1 VPQGAAAT
9 NRRLRDPIVTET
21 RRFNRFSVVGTTPVG
36 AIRCPPQHSP
46 ALRVPDDVEGRR
58 MRMRTTGTRRTAVL
72 AAGLG
77 LTMVLAACG
86 QNAAAPAPSGGGSA
100 PSAAPA
106 GGGVKVGVILP
117 ETQSSARWEGFDKPL
132 LTAAMQ
138 AEGLDADIQNAQGD
152 EQKFSTLADGMISSG
167 VKVLVIASISSESG
181 AAVAAKAKAQGIPT
195 IDYDRL
201 SLGGTSDYYVS
212 FDNEKVGALQGQG
225 MADALKGKQGAQVI
239 EIEGAPTDNNATLF
253 HNGQESVL
261 KPLYDSGA
269 LKLVQSQPIPDWDN
283 QVGGTT
289 FEQILTKN
297 GGKVDGVVAA
307 NDGLAGAVITV
318 LTKNGL
324 NGQVPVTGQDATP
337 DGLQAILRGDQYMT
351 VYKPIKQEAEAAA
364 KLAGALAKGDTAAA
378 DGLATA
384 SVDDTKG
391 NRQVK
396 SVLLTPQSITKDNV
410 KTVITEGQVK
420 ASEICVGNLQAT
432 CQQLGIGAS

>member
-1 VPQGAAAT
+1 
-9 NRRLRDPIVTET
+9 
-21 RRFNRFSVVGTTPVG
+21 
-36 AIRCPPQHSP
+36 
-46 ALRVPDDVEGRR
+46 
-58 MRMRTTGTRRTAVL
+58 MRTRTTATRRTAVL

-77 LTMVLAACG
+77 LTMALAACG
-86 QNAAAPAPSGGGSA
+86 QNAAAPSSGGGASSA
-100 PSAAPA
+100 PAAA
-106 GGGVKVGVILP
+106 TGGTKVGVILP

-201 SLGGTSDYYVS
+201 SLGGSSDYYVS
-212 FDNEKVGALQGQG
+212 FDNTKVGTLQGQG
-225 MADALKGKQGAQVI
+225 LADALKDKQGAQVI
-239 EIEGAPTDNNATLF
+239 EIAGAPTDNNATLF
-253 HNGQESVL
+253 SDGANSVL

-269 LKLVQSQPIPDWDN
+269 LKLVQKQAIPDWDN

-289 FEQILTKN
+289 FEQILTGN
-297 GGKVDGVVAA
+297 GGRVDGVLAA

-318 LTKNGL
+318 LTKYGL
-324 NGQVPVTGQDATP
+324 NGQVPVTGQDATA

-351 VYKPIKQEAEAAA
+351 VYKPIKQEADAAA
-364 KLAGALAKGDTAAA
+364 KLTAALAKGDTAAA
-378 DGLATA
+378 DALATGT
-384 SVDDTKG
+384 VEDTKG

-410 KTVITEGQVK
+410 KTVVDEGQVK
-420 ASEICVGNLQAT
+420 ASEICVGDLQAT
-432 CQQLGIGAS
+432 CQQLGINAT

>member
-1 VPQGAAAT
+1 
-9 NRRLRDPIVTET
+9 
-21 RRFNRFSVVGTTPVG
+21 
-36 AIRCPPQHSP
+36 
-46 ALRVPDDVEGRR
+46 
-58 MRMRTTGTRRTAVL
+58 MRTRTTAARRTAVL

-77 LTMVLAACG
+77 LTMALAACG
-86 QNAAAPAPSGGGSA
+86 QNAAAPSSGGGASSA
-100 PSAAPA
+100 PAAA
-106 GGGVKVGVILP
+106 AGGVKVGVILP

-212 FDNEKVGALQGQG
+212 FDNTKVGTLQGQG
-225 MADALKGKQGAQVI
+225 LADALKDKQGAQVI
-239 EIEGAPTDNNATLF
+239 EIAGAPTDNNATLF
-253 HNGQESVL
+253 SDGANSVL

-269 LKLVQSQPIPDWDN
+269 LKLVQKQAIPDWDN

-289 FEQILTKN
+289 FEQILTGN
-297 GGKVDGVVAA
+297 GGRVDGVLAA

-318 LTKNGL
+318 LTKYGL
-324 NGQVPVTGQDATP
+324 NGQVPVTGQDATA

-351 VYKPIKQEAEAAA
+351 VYKPIKQEADAAA
-364 KLAGALAKGDTAAA
+364 KLTAALAKGDTAAA
-378 DGLATA
+378 DALATGT
-384 SVDDTKG
+384 VDDTKG

-410 KTVITEGQVK
+410 KTVIDEGQVK
-420 ASEICVGNLQAT
+420 ASEVCVGDLQAT
-432 CQQLGIGAS
+432 CQQLGINAT

>member
-1 VPQGAAAT
+1 
-9 NRRLRDPIVTET
+9 
-21 RRFNRFSVVGTTPVG
+21 
-36 AIRCPPQHSP
+36 
-46 ALRVPDDVEGRR
+46 
-58 MRMRTTGTRRTAVL
+58 MRTRTTAVKRTAVL

-77 LTMVLAACG
+77 LTMALAACG
-86 QNAAAPAPSGGGSA
+86 QNAAAPSSGGSA
-100 PSAAPA
+100 PSAAAPAA
-106 GGGVKVGVILP
+106 GGTKVGVILP

-225 MADALKGKQGAQVI
+225 LADALKAKQGAQVI
-239 EIEGAPTDNNATLF
+239 EIAGAPTDNNATLF
-253 HNGQESVL
+253 SDGANSIL

-269 LKLVQSQPIPDWDN
+269 LKLVQKQPIPDWDN

-289 FEQILTKN
+289 FEQILTGN
-297 GGKVDGVVAA
+297 GGKVDGVLAA

-318 LTKNGL
+318 LTKYGL

-351 VYKPIKQEAEAAA
+351 VYKPIKQEADSTA
-364 KLAGALAKGDTAAA
+364 KLAAALAKGDTAAA
-378 DGLATA
+378 DALATG

-396 SVLLTPQSITKDNV
+396 SVLLEPQLITRDNV
-410 KTVITEGQVK
+410 KVVVDDGAVP
-420 ASEICVGNLQAT
+420 ASDICVGDLQAACT
-432 CQQLGIGAS
+432 ELGIS

>member
-1 VPQGAAAT
+1 MRIRST
-9 NRRLRDPIVTET
+9 
-21 RRFNRFSVVGTTPVG
+21 
-36 AIRCPPQHSP
+36 AI
-46 ALRVPDDVEGRR
+46 A
-58 MRMRTTGTRRTAVL
+58 

-77 LTMVLAACG
+77 LALALTACG
-86 QNAAAPAPSGGGSA
+86 QNAAAPSA
-100 PSAAPA
+100 PASSAPAAPEGA
-106 GGGVKVGVILP
+106 TKVGVILP
-117 ETQSSARWEGFDKPL
+117 ETDSSARWEGFDKPL

-138 AEGLDADIQNAQGD
+138 AEGLQADIQNAQGD
-152 EQKFSTLADGMISSG
+152 EQKFSTLADQMISSG

-212 FDNEKVGALQGQG
+212 FDNQKVGALQGQG
-225 MADALKGKQGAQVI
+225 LADALKAKQGAQVI
-239 EIEGAPTDNNATLF
+239 EIAGAPTDNNATLF
-253 HNGQESVL
+253 SDGANSVL
-261 KPLYDSGA
+261 KPLVDSGA
-269 LKLVQSQPIPDWDN
+269 LKLVQKQPIPDWDN

-297 GGKVDGVVAA
+297 GGKVDGVLAA

-351 VYKPIKQEAEAAA
+351 VYKPIKQEADAAA

-378 DGLATA
+378 DALATA
-384 SVDDTKG
+384 SVEDTKG

-396 SVLLTPQSITKDNV
+396 SVLLTPQSITRDSV
-410 KTVITEGQVK
+410 KTVISEGQVK
-420 ASEICVGNLQAT
+420 ASEVCVGPLQAT
-432 CQQLGIGAS
+432 CQQLGINAT

>member
-1 VPQGAAAT
+1 MRSTRAA
-9 NRRLRDPIVTET
+9 LV
-21 RRFNRFSVVGTTPVG
+21 
-36 AIRCPPQHSP
+36 
-46 ALRVPDDVEGRR
+46 
-58 MRMRTTGTRRTAVL
+58 

-77 LTMVLAACG
+77 LALSLAACG
-86 QNAAAPAPSGGGSA
+86 QNAAAPSSSGGGSA
-100 PSAAPA
+100 APA
-106 GGGVKVGVILP
+106 AASGAKVGVILP
-117 ETQSSARWEGFDKPL
+117 ETASSARWEGFDKPL
-132 LTAAMQ
+132 LTQAMQ
-138 AEGLDADIQNAQGD
+138 AAGLQADIQNAQGD

-212 FDNEKVGALQGQG
+212 FDNTKVGTLQGQG
-225 MADALKGKQGAQVI
+225 LADALKDKQGAQVI
-239 EIEGAPTDNNATLF
+239 EIAGAPTDNNATLF
-253 HNGQESVL
+253 SDGANSVL

-269 LKLVQSQPIPDWDN
+269 LKLVQKQAIPDWDN

-289 FEQILTKN
+289 FEQILTGN
-297 GGKVDGVVAA
+297 GGRVDGVLAA

-318 LTKNGL
+318 LTKYGL
-324 NGQVPVTGQDATP
+324 NGQVPVTGQDATA

-351 VYKPIKQEAEAAA
+351 VYKPIKQEADAAA
-364 KLAGALAKGDTAAA
+364 KLTAALAKGDTAAA
-378 DGLATA
+378 DALATG

-410 KTVITEGQVK
+410 KTVVDEGQVK
-420 ASEICVGNLQAT
+420 ASEICVGDLQAT
-432 CQQLGIGAS
+432 CQQLGINAT